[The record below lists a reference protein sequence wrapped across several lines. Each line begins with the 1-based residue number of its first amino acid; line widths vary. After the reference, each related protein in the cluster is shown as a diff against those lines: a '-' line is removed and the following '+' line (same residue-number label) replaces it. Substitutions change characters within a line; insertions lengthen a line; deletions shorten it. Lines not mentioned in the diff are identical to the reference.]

1 MATHIPPL
9 PNLNPKTKNETLAL
23 LHGIYAGL
31 IGFST
36 LVFLYLEYQQASIST
51 LSLGMVLLL
60 LGGLVF
66 FNIQASIKVK
76 QGNGSG
82 RTLSRIMAILMLLSF
97 PIGTVLGVIALW
109 KSSARQWRD

>member
-1 MATHIPPL
+1 MATRIPPL
-9 PNLNPKTKNETLAL
+9 PNLNPKAKNETLAL

-36 LVFLYLEYQQASIST
+36 VLFLYLEYQQSSISM
-51 LSLGMVLLL
+51 LSLGVLLL
-60 LGGLVF
+60 LGLLMF

-82 RTLSRIMAILMLLSF
+82 RTLSRVMAILMLFSF
-97 PIGTVLGVIALW
+97 PIGTVLGAIALW
-109 KSSARQWRD
+109 KSSARQWQQ

>member
-31 IGFST
+31 LVFST
-36 LVFLYLEYQQASIST
+36 IAFLYLEYQQSAISM
-51 LSLGMVLLL
+51 LSLGMILLILLILIVL
-60 LGGLVF
+60 
-66 FNIQASIKVK
+66 NIQACLKVK

-109 KSSARQWRD
+109 KSSARQWQD

>member
-36 LVFLYLEYQQASIST
+36 VLFLYLEYQQSSISM
-51 LSLGMVLLL
+51 LSLGVLLL
-60 LGGLVF
+60 LGLLMF

-97 PIGTVLGVIALW
+97 PIGTVLGAIALW
-109 KSSARQWRD
+109 KSTARQWQS

>member
-66 FNIQASIKVK
+66 FNIRGFLNLPQGLRKIPAHRSPGYFPGSDPPRHRGRCPASPP
-76 QGNGSG
+76 
-82 RTLSRIMAILMLLSF
+82 A
-97 PIGTVLGVIALW
+97 PA
-109 KSSARQWRD
+109 A

>member
-9 PNLNPKTKNETLAL
+9 PNLNSKTKNETLAL

-31 IGFST
+31 IGFSI

-109 KSSARQWRD
+109 KSSARQWQD

>member
-23 LHGIYAGL
+23 LHGIYVGL

-36 LVFLYLEYQQASIST
+36 VLFLYLEYQQSSISM
-51 LSLGMVLLL
+51 LSLGVVLLL
-60 LGGLVF
+60 LGLLMF

-82 RTLSRIMAILMLLSF
+82 RTLSKIMAILMLLSF
-97 PIGTVLGVIALW
+97 PIGIVLGAIALW
-109 KSSARQWRD
+109 KSSARQWQN